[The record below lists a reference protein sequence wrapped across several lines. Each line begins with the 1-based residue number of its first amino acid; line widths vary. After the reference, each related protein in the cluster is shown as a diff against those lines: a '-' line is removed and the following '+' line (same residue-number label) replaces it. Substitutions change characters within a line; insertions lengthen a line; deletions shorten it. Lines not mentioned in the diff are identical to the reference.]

1 MSTRVWRIVHSEA
14 SLGWGGQEHRVLAE
28 LTGFQRRGHVVA
40 LLAPPAAQIV
50 RRATATGVRCEPLRI
65 GRLRFPFEAV
75 RLAGWLRRE
84 RVDILN
90 PHSSADG
97 WVVGLAGRL
106 ARVPLVIRSR
116 HIDVTYPNAW
126 LSRHAFT
133 TLADHVLTTSNKITA
148 HFQEVFRLPADR
160 ITTVPT
166 GIDLEQFSPAGPR
179 AELPLP
185 PGPPDAPVIGM
196 VSVLRSWKGH
206 STFLEAARRLRD
218 EGFAARFVIVG
229 EGPIQTLITRQIA
242 ELGLAESVR
251 LAGHR
256 EDVPAVLR
264 ALNVLVI
271 ASTKHEGVP
280 QIGLQALACRTPVV
294 GSDVGGTPE
303 IIRAGETG
311 RNFPAGDAAALAAA
325 IRSACTETAAT
336 QPMTERG
343 RQMVERHHS
352 LDHMLDRLQ
361 EIYRRHLAD

>member
-1 MSTRVWRIVHSEA
+1 MATRVWRIVHSEA

-28 LTGFQRRGHVVA
+28 LTGFQRRGHAVA
-40 LLAPPAAQIV
+40 LLASVESRIFQ
-50 RRATATGVRCEPLRI
+50 RATAAGIRCEPLRV
-65 GRLRFPFEAV
+65 GRLRFPFEAA
-75 RLAGWLRRE
+75 RLARRLQRE
-84 RVDILN
+84 RADIVN

-97 WVVGLAGRL
+97 WLVGVAGRL
-106 ARVPLVIRSR
+106 AGVPLMIRSR

-148 HFQEVFRLPADR
+148 HFQEVFHLPPDR

-185 PGPPDAPVIGM
+185 PGPAAAPVIGM

-206 STFLEAARRLRD
+206 PTFLEAARRLRD

-229 EGPIQTLITRQIA
+229 EGPQRENLLRQIA
-242 ELGLAESVR
+242 EMKLEDTVR

-271 ASTKHEGVP
+271 ASTQHEGVP

-294 GSDVGGTPE
+294 GSDAGGTPE

-325 IRSACTETAAT
+325 IRAACTETAVT
-336 QPMTERG
+336 QAMTERG
-343 RQMVERHHS
+343 RQRVERHHS
-352 LDHMLDRLQ
+352 LDHMLDRLE
-361 EIYRRHLAD
+361 EIYRWHLPA